1 MVIAGRRGDPLVVE
15 VILPTPLLH
24 LLHLLLNQQVMLQA
38 VIVVRMKTVEVVVV
52 ELMVQRRR
60 RRMVRMVWV
69 VVVVAV
75 RIRVAVVVRRSSR
88 PAHILRHAGI

>member
-52 ELMVQRRR
+52 
-60 RRMVRMVWV
+60 
-69 VVVVAV
+69 
-75 RIRVAVVVRRSSR
+75 
-88 PAHILRHAGI
+88 